1 MIGPGTGIAPF
12 RAHMQERE
20 EYGYK
25 GNTWLF
31 FGDQHFTL
39 LISNRMARMVKDGVL
54 EKMNVAFSRAIE
66 KVCTTS
72 HC

>member
-31 FGDQHFTL
+31 FGDQHLL
-39 LISNRMARMVKDGVL
+39 LISYIKQNGKNG
-54 EKMNVAFSRAIE
+54 
-66 KVCTTS
+66 
-72 HC
+72 

>member
-31 FGDQHFTL
+31 FGDHTLL
-39 LISNRMARMVKDGVL
+39 LISYIKQNGKNG
-54 EKMNVAFSRAIE
+54 
-66 KVCTTS
+66 
-72 HC
+72 

>member
-1 MIGPGTGIAPF
+1 
-12 RAHMQERE
+12 MQERE

-31 FGDQHFTL
+31 FGDQHFTTDFL
-39 LISNRMARMVKDGVL
+39 YQTEWQEWLKMVFLKNECRFL
-54 EKMNVAFSRAIE
+54 TIQIKSI
-66 KVCTTS
+66 CTTS